1 MAQRQL
7 AYEVNLGRER
17 ELMISDVV
25 LVVFCALVALCG
37 LAVVVWEG
45 ATGRLFSIDGLA
57 LTLISLMLAV
67 VFGGNV
73 AWSVWTGEL
82 QQILG
87 EVRKG
92 RKKAQTSDNNSPA
105 GVS

>member
-1 MAQRQL
+1 
-7 AYEVNLGRER
+7 
-17 ELMISDVV
+17 MISDAV

-37 LAVVVWEG
+37 LAIIVWEG
-45 ATGRLFSIDGLA
+45 VTGRLFSIDGLA
-57 LTLISLMLAV
+57 LTLISLTLAI

-73 AWSVWTGEL
+73 VWSARTGEL

-87 EVRKG
+87 QLRKG
-92 RKKAQTSDNNSPA
+92 RKQARASDNNPPA